1 MFFAFWWKPYKLL
14 QMFAYELFS
23 KIGLKG
29 ERVDCPRAS
38 ITRLLK
44 PSCRK
49 GSVYNW
55 NSNKCKK
62 DFSVNG
68 SEPNTG
74 EQLEEYVPMSMPC
87 KPKYIKGTKPK
98 YMCQTKML
106 SLGVGVIL
114 VSTINIIRK

>member
-1 MFFAFWWKPYKLL
+1 
-14 QMFAYELFS
+14 MFAYELFS

-74 EQLEEYVPMSMPC
+74 EQLEEYVPTPIP
-87 KPKYIKGTKPK
+87 PKCEIRYTIEGTKPK
-98 YMCQTKML
+98 YMWQTKML
-106 SLGVGVIL
+106 TLGVIL
-114 VSTINIIRK
+114 GFHN